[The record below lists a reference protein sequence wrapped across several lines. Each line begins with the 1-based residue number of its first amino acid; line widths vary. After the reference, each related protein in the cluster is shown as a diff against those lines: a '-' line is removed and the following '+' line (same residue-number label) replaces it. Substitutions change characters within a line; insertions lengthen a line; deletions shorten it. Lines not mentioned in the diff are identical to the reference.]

1 MKMGNT
7 PKMRRLA
14 SLVAGGVALGLS
26 SQAGLAQDE
35 PEFEV
40 AQIYLEL
47 NDTDGDLGI
56 HGLIDGEAWKSL
68 EIEGPGDQELM
79 NVWLRTGLRKQGLT
93 EFFFESAEPPFDEL
107 SPATFLQRFRPGIY
121 EIEAVSLDGV
131 EFEEEARLSHVLAG
145 PPGNIRVNGKP
156 AASSCDG
163 DLPVVSAPVTI
174 DWDPVTT
181 SHPTIG
187 TPGVAVEVMQYQF
200 VCEIEREGRVPE
212 ELVFSVDLPR
222 SRTKFTCPAE
232 FTALSLDGEVKYEII
247 TKLSNNNQ
255 TAVESCF
262 ELE

>member
-1 MKMGNT
+1 MNT
-7 PKMRRLA
+7 TQKLGRLVPLA
-14 SLVAGGVALGLS
+14 VGGLALALA
-26 SQAGLAQDE
+26 SQAGFTQNG

-47 NDTDGDLGI
+47 NHTDGDLGI

-68 EIEGPGDQELM
+68 EIEGPGELELM
-79 NVWLRTGLRKQGLT
+79 NVWLRNGLRRQGLT

-107 SPATFLQRFRPGIY
+107 SPAAFLNRFKPGIY
-121 EIEAVSLDGV
+121 EIEAVTLDNV
-131 EFEEEARLSHVLAG
+131 EFEEEVRLSHVLAG
-145 PPGNIRVNGKP
+145 PPQNIRVNGKRG
-156 AASSCDG
+156 AANCDG

-174 DWDPVTT
+174 NWAPVTT

-187 TPGVAVEVMQYQF
+187 RPNVAVNVMQYQF

-212 ELVFSVDLPR
+212 EIVFSVDLPPGK
-222 SRTKFTCPAE
+222 TQFTCPAE

-247 TKLSNNNQ
+247 TKLANNNQ
-255 TAVESCF
+255 TAIESCF

>member
-1 MKMGNT
+1 MNSTQKL
-7 PKMRRLA
+7 RRLVPLA
-14 SLVAGGVALGLS
+14 VGGMALALA
-26 SQAGLAQDE
+26 SQAGLTQNG

-68 EIEGPGDQELM
+68 EIEGPGELELM
-79 NVWLRTGLRKQGLT
+79 NVWLRTQLRRQGLT

-107 SPATFLQRFRPGIY
+107 SPAAFLNRFKPGIY
-121 EIEAVSLDGV
+121 EIEAVTLDNV
-131 EFEEEARLSHVLAG
+131 EFEEEVRLSHVLAG
-145 PPGNIRVNGKP
+145 PPKNVRVNGKRG
-156 AASSCDG
+156 AANCDG

-174 DWDPVTT
+174 DWAPVTM

-187 TPGVAVEVMQYQF
+187 RPNVAVKVMQYQF

-212 ELVFSVDLPR
+212 EIVFSVDLPAG
-222 SRTKFTCPAE
+222 RTQFTCPAE
-232 FTALSLDGEVKYEII
+232 FTSLSLDGEVKYEII
-247 TKLSNNNQ
+247 TKLANNNQ
-255 TAVESCF
+255 TAIESCF